1 MIKFIIDGI
10 KIIPMWILILSLL
23 TLIANIASIAS
34 IASISILII
43 SLPPD
48 YFTQKKRVSSIKAP
62 VLRVFLLM
70 LKNAFGV
77 LALERH
83 SGNK

>member
-23 TLIANIASIAS
+23 TLIASIAS